1 MLYHLF
7 DYLDKTFDFYG
18 AGVFQY
24 ISFRAGMA
32 SFLSLLISMVF
43 GKYIISFLKKNQFS
57 ESIRDL
63 GLSGE
68 KVKKGTPTMGGI
80 IIILSIVIPTFLF
93 SKLSNIYVIIM
104 LIVTIWMGIIGFLD
118 DYLKISKKNK
128 DGLKPKFKIFG
139 QVSLGVIIGLII
151 VFHDDIVVRQF
162 NNESVN
168 TIENNH
174 LDTKELITTIPF
186 VKNNEFNYKWLL
198 PVELNKFDWILYI
211 IVVIFIITAVS
222 NGSNLTDGL
231 DGLAAGTSAIIGIT
245 LAIFSYLSGNIIF
258 SDYLNILYIPNIGEI
273 VIFCFAFVGAC
284 IGFIWYNSYPAQVF
298 MGDTGSLSIGAIIA
312 VLSIII
318 KKELL
323 IPILCG
329 VFFIESLSVIIQ
341 VTYFKYTK
349 RKLGKGKRVFLM
361 APLHHHYQLKGIHET
376 KIVSRFWM
384 IGILLAILTLTTLK
398 LR

>member
-1 MLYHLF
+1 M
-7 DYLDKTFDFYG
+7 
-18 AGVFQY
+18 
-24 ISFRAGMA
+24 
-32 SFLSLLISMVF
+32 
-43 GKYIISFLKKNQFS
+43 
-57 ESIRDL
+57 
-63 GLSGE
+63 
-68 KVKKGTPTMGGI
+68 
-80 IIILSIVIPTFLF
+80 
-93 SKLSNIYVIIM
+93 
-104 LIVTIWMGIIGFLD
+104 
-118 DYLKISKKNK
+118 KISKKNK

-162 NNESVN
+162 NNESIN

-198 PVELNKFDWILYI
+198 PDELNKFDWILYI

>member
-1 MLYHLF
+1 MLYHFLIPFKDHISVLNLF
-7 DYLDKTFDFYG
+7 EYITFRAATAAIAALF
-18 AGVFQY
+18 
-24 ISFRAGMA
+24 ISFIVGPWVIHI
-32 SFLSLLISMVF
+32 LH
-43 GKYIISFLKKNQFS
+43 KNQIG
-57 ESIRDL
+57 EEIRST
-63 GLSGE
+63 GPKSHM
-68 KVKKGTPTMGGI
+68 KKRGTPTMGGV
-80 IIILSIVIPTFLF
+80 IILMAVLLPTLLL
-93 SKLSNIYVIIM
+93 SKLNSPLVQII
-104 LIVTIWMGIIGFLD
+104 LFATIWMGIIGFID
-118 DYLKISKKNK
+118 DYLKVVKKMER
-128 DGLKPKFKIFG
+128 GLIARYKIAG
-139 QVSLGVIIGLII
+139 QVSLGCIISLWI
-151 VFHDDIVVRQF
+151 FQ
-162 NNESVN
+162 
-168 TIENNH
+168 
-174 LDTKELITTIPF
+174 IPEF
-186 VKNNEFNYKWLL
+186 IEFNTKTTV
-198 PVELNKFDWILYI
+198 PFFKNVEIDLGMLYPFMVIL
-211 IVVIFIITAVS
+211 VITGTSNAV
-222 NGSNLTDGL
+222 NLTDGL
-231 DGLAAGTSAIIGIT
+231 DGLLAGL
-245 LAIFSYLSGNIIF
+245 LAICFSVFCAITYITGRIDF

-349 RKLGKGKRVFLM
+349 RKFGKGKRFFLM